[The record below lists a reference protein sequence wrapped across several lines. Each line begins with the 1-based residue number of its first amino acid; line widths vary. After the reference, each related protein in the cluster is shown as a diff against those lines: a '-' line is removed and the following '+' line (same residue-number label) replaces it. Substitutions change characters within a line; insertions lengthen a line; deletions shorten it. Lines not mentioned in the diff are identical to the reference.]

1 VTVFLVY
8 ISLASLAAFVSFW
21 RDKRA
26 AESNE
31 RRVSEAR
38 LLTLA
43 ALGGTPGAKLGQAL
57 LRHKTRKQP
66 FARNLNLILAM
77 QIAAGVVVGVLW
89 LRFAAL

>member
-1 VTVFLVY
+1 MIWFPAYLV
-8 ISLASLAAFVSFW
+8 LASLAAFAAFW

-26 AESNE
+26 ARLGL

-43 ALGGTPGAKLGQAL
+43 ALGGMPGAKLAQSV

-66 FARNLNLILAM
+66 FARMLNLILAL
-77 QIAAGVVVGVLW
+77 QIAVGVVLVVFA
-89 LRFAAL
+89 LRIASL

>member
-1 VTVFLVY
+1 MSLFLAY
-8 ISLASLAAFVSFW
+8 LALASLAAFVSFW

-26 AESNE
+26 AQGGG

-43 ALGGTPGAKLGQAL
+43 ALGGTPGAKLGQTL

-66 FARNLNLILAM
+66 FVRNLNLILAM
-77 QIAAGVVVGVLW
+77 QIAAGVVGGVLW
-89 LRFAAL
+89 LRFAAF